1 MSKARPRYA
10 VHKWSN
16 FGVGPVATGP
26 MCGRPLTASTSGAYA
41 WAQVTCKRCLLRKG
55 RP

>member
-1 MSKARPRYA
+1 MSKARPRLA
-10 VHKWSN
+10 VHKW

-26 MCGRPLTASTSGAYA
+26 MCGRPTASTSGAYA